1 MEHLK
6 KKDATGG
13 LVNSSLATFV
23 VDILSNEASTMY
35 CGAVLGRLQ

>member
-23 VDILSNEASTMY
+23 VNILSNEASTY